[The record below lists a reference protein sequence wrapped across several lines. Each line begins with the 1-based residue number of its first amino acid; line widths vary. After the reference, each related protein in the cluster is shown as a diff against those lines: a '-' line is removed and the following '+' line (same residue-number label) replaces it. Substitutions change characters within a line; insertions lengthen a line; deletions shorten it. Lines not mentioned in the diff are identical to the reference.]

1 MTKNR
6 IFIFIAAII
15 MAALLFYAVPG
26 CQKVEGYADAIT
38 ENILV
43 AMNESDFEKF
53 SKDFDDN
60 LKMEVSASTF
70 PTFLAQV
77 NGRVGP
83 YIKGSKEVISVQ
95 NIENRTVINYSL
107 DFEKMNEVN
116 LEINLQKIENRVKVV
131 GLWFK

>member
-70 PTFLAQV
+70 STFLAQV

-83 YIKGSKEVISVQ
+83 YVKGSKEVISVQ